1 MEDKRFNEH
10 LAVAK
15 LFFKSLFLDISE
27 KENIKLEAWKNSSQ
41 SNRTISNRI
50 EEGKTI
56 ADDLLEIDSLDV
68 KVATQRI
75 FSQTGM
81 HYTVS
86 APNRKSGFFSY
97 GSFWKIAAACLILGF
112 STAVWLY
119 LEKCKSLSNPLDKS
133 LNAKIVPRVNKAIL
147 TLSNG
152 NQVLLDSTT
161 SGLIGTEGNTQ
172 VFKLD
177 GKNLSYSAI
186 VNGTES
192 RPVYNTL
199 TTPRGGQYQLT
210 LPDGTAVWL
219 NSASSITFPT
229 YFEGAERVVKITGE
243 AYFEVKSIKD
253 QTDIGKKPFIVEADT
268 ERITVLGTHF
278 NINAYGD
285 EYPVKTTLVEG
296 SVKVSND
303 KGFVVI
309 KPGEQTIFQHSN
321 TAYKVKKPNLEEVLA
336 WKNGK
341 FIFSEAS
348 AKSIMLQLSRW
359 YDVDIVFQSDLN
371 GINFSGGLSRKDQIE
386 KLIELLSLDGRIK
399 LSLKGRKLFV
409 TRNE

>member
-15 LFFKSLFLDISE
+15 LFFKSLLLDLSE
-27 KENIKLEAWKNSSQ
+27 KDKIELEAWKNSSPSSRVL
-41 SNRTISNRI
+41 SNRV
-50 EEGKTI
+50 EDGKTI
-56 ADDLLEIDSLDV
+56 AEDLLDIEQVDV
-68 KVATQRI
+68 NAATNRI
-75 FSQTGM
+75 FAQTGM
-81 HYTVS
+81 LYAVGAS
-86 APNRKSGFFSY
+86 NKKSGFFSY
-97 GSFWKIAAACLILGF
+97 QSFWKIAAACLILGF

-119 LEKCKSLSNPLDKS
+119 LERSKSLSNQLDKS
-133 LNAKIVPRVNKAIL
+133 LNAKIVPGVNKAIL

-152 NQVLLDSTT
+152 TQVLLDSTT
-161 SGLIGTEGNTQ
+161 SGLIGTEGNSQ

-177 GKNLSYSAI
+177 GKNLSYSST
-186 VNGTES
+186 VKGTES

-199 TTPRGGQYQLT
+199 TTPRGGHYQLT

-229 YFEGAERVVKITGE
+229 SFDGADRVVKITGE

-253 QTDIGKKPFIVEADT
+253 QTNIGKKSFIVEVGT
-268 ERITVLGTHF
+268 EQVTVLGTHF

-285 EYPVKTTLVEG
+285 DYPVKTTLVEG

-309 KPGEQTIFQHSN
+309 KPGEQTIFQHSS
-321 TAYKVKKPNLEEVLA
+321 TAYKVIKPNLEEVLA

-341 FIFSEAS
+341 FIFNEAS
-348 AKSIMLQLSRW
+348 ARSIMFQLSRW
-359 YDVDIVFQSDLN
+359 YDVDIVFESNLN

-386 KLIELLSLDGRIK
+386 KLIELLALDGRIK

-409 TRNE
+409 SRNK

>member
-15 LFFKSLFLDISE
+15 LFFKSLLLDLSE
-27 KENIKLEAWKNSSQ
+27 KDKIELEAWKNSSLSSRVL
-41 SNRTISNRI
+41 SNRV
-50 EEGKTI
+50 EDGKTI
-56 ADDLLEIDSLDV
+56 AEDLLDIEQVDV
-68 KVATQRI
+68 NAATNRI
-75 FSQTGM
+75 FAQTGM
-81 HYTVS
+81 LYAVGAS
-86 APNRKSGFFSY
+86 NKKSGFFSY
-97 GSFWKIAAACLILGF
+97 QSFWKIAAACLILGF

-119 LEKCKSLSNPLDKS
+119 LERSKSLSNQLDKS
-133 LNAKIVPRVNKAIL
+133 LNAKIVPGVNKAIL

-152 NQVLLDSTT
+152 TQVLLDSTT
-161 SGLIGTEGNTQ
+161 SGLIGTEGNSQ

-177 GKNLSYSAI
+177 GKNLSYSST
-186 VNGTES
+186 VKGTES

-199 TTPRGGQYQLT
+199 TTPRGGHYQLT

-229 YFEGAERVVKITGE
+229 SFDGADRVVKITGE

-253 QTDIGKKPFIVEADT
+253 QTNIGKKSFIVEVGN
-268 ERITVLGTHF
+268 EQVTVLGTHF

-285 EYPVKTTLVEG
+285 DYPVKTTLVEG

-321 TAYKVKKPNLEEVLA
+321 TAYKVIKPNLEEVLA

-359 YDVDIVFQSDLN
+359 YDVDIVFESNLN

-386 KLIELLSLDGRIK
+386 KLIELLALDGRIK

-409 TRNE
+409 SRNK

>member
-1 MEDKRFNEH
+1 MEDKKFNEH

-15 LFFKSLFLDISE
+15 LFFKSLLLDLSE
-27 KENIKLEAWKNSSQ
+27 KEKIKLKAWKNSSQ
-41 SNRTISNRI
+41 SNRALSNRI
-50 EEGKTI
+50 EDGKTL
-56 ADDLLEIDSLDV
+56 ANDLLEIESLDV
-68 KVATQRI
+68 KAATQRI

-81 HYTVS
+81 HYTVGAS
-86 APNRKSGFFSY
+86 KKSPDVFSY
-97 GSFWKIAAACLILGF
+97 RTFWKVAAACLILGF
-112 STAVWLY
+112 SAAVWLY
-119 LEKCKSLSNPLDKS
+119 LERSKSLSNPLDKS
-133 LNAKIVPRVNKAIL
+133 LNAKIVPGVNKAIL
-147 TLSNG
+147 TLSDG
-152 NQVLLDSTT
+152 SQVLLDSST

-172 VFKLD
+172 VFMLN
-177 GKNLSYSAI
+177 GKNLSYTATL
-186 VNGTES
+186 NGAAAK
-192 RPVYNTL
+192 PVYNTL

-229 YFEGAERVVKITGE
+229 SFDGADRVVKITGE
-243 AYFEVKSIKD
+243 TYFEVKSIKD
-253 QTDIGKKPFIVEADT
+253 QTNIGKKPFIVEVGT

-285 EYPVKTTLVEG
+285 DYPVKTTLVEG

-309 KPGEQTIFQHSN
+309 QPGEQTIFQYSN
-321 TAYKVKKPNLEEVLA
+321 TAYKVIKPNLEEVLA

-348 AKSIMLQLSRW
+348 ARSIMLQLSRW
-359 YDVDIVFQSDLN
+359 YDVDIVFESDLN

-386 KLIELLSLDGRIK
+386 KLIELLALDGRIK
-399 LSLKGRKLFV
+399 LSLKGRKLYV
-409 TRNE
+409 SRNE

>member
-10 LAVAK
+10 LAVAI
-15 LFFKSLFLDISE
+15 LFFKSLLLDLSE
-27 KENIKLEAWKNSSQ
+27 KDRITLDAWKNSSP
-41 SNRTISNRI
+41 SNRVLSNRI
-50 EEGKTI
+50 EDGKTI
-56 ADDLLEIDSLDV
+56 ADDLLEIEQVDV
-68 KVATQRI
+68 NAASKRI
-75 FSQTGM
+75 FAQTGM
-81 HYTVS
+81 LYVDGAS
-86 APNRKSGFFSY
+86 NKKSGFFSY
-97 GSFWKIAAACLILGF
+97 QTFWRIAAACLILGF
-112 STAVWLY
+112 STAAWLY
-119 LEKCKSLSNPLDKS
+119 LERSKSLSNQLDKS
-133 LNAKIVPRVNKAIL
+133 LNAKIVPGVNKAIL

-152 NQVLLDSTT
+152 TQVLLDSTT
-161 SGLIGTEGNTQ
+161 SGLIGTEGNTK

-177 GKNLSYSAI
+177 GESLSYSST
-186 VNGTES
+186 VNGTAS
-192 RPVYNTL
+192 RPLYNTL

-229 YFEGAERVVKITGE
+229 FFDGAERVVKITGE
-243 AYFEVKSIKD
+243 AYFEVRSIKD
-253 QTDIGKKPFIVEADT
+253 QTNIGKKPFIVEVGT

-285 EYPVKTTLVEG
+285 DFPVKTTLVEG

-321 TAYKVKKPNLEEVLA
+321 TAYKVIKPNLEEVLA

-371 GINFSGGLSRKDQIE
+371 GINFSGGLSRKDEIE